1 MKKHYRHESNCLNC
15 GTTLEGKFCHNCGQ
29 ENLEIKENIW
39 HMMGHTVS
47 DYFHFDHQ
55 FFKTLKPL
63 LFKPG
68 YLTSEY
74 MAGRRVQYLHPVKMY
89 IFISVVYFLLL
100 FKSGHETVNVRPPG
114 GKPVSTQKIIDSVNE
129 QIAKDPEL
137 SSNAKKKI
145 IFETHKYGNITVAA
159 GKPDDGSFANIRG
172 GAKTYKEYIDNQ
184 NKLPINERHGAF
196 INSLVKKYFDYK
208 EKYGA
213 RAGEVFTD
221 EVRHNIPKMMFILLP
236 LVALILRVT
245 FWKNKKFY
253 IEHLIYAFHLHC
265 FFFLFLAI
273 IMLLQMMLPE
283 SWGINGWLGFAAGLY
298 MIWYVYQSLR
308 VIYHRSV
315 FRTITKIIG
324 MSLIYFLAVSFC
336 VTLIVVVTALTAS

>member
-1 MKKHYRHESNCLNC
+1 
-15 GTTLEGKFCHNCGQ
+15 
-29 ENLEIKENIW
+29 
-39 HMMGHTVS
+39 
-47 DYFHFDHQ
+47 
-55 FFKTLKPL
+55 
-63 LFKPG
+63 
-68 YLTSEY
+68 
-74 MAGRRVQYLHPVKMY
+74 
-89 IFISVVYFLLL
+89 
-100 FKSGHETVNVRPPG
+100 
-114 GKPVSTQKIIDSVNE
+114 
-129 QIAKDPEL
+129 
-137 SSNAKKKI
+137 
-145 IFETHKYGNITVAA
+145 
-159 GKPDDGSFANIRG
+159 
-172 GAKTYKEYIDNQ
+172 
-184 NKLPINERHGAF
+184 
-196 INSLVKKYFDYK
+196 
-208 EKYGA
+208 
-213 RAGEVFTD
+213 
-221 EVRHNIPKMMFILLP
+221 MMFILLP